1 MRRKTLKNKLTYYD
15 IPNIQLIIELLEK
28 VLNKYFNTSN
38 KLK

>member
-1 MRRKTLKNKLTYYD
+1 MRRKTLKNKSSYYD

-28 VLNKYFNTSN
+28 VLNKYFNASN